1 MLGDKLLGRLG
12 VRPRVKKLQ
21 GILLLICFF
30 ATFATAQTP
39 LVGSNGPLR
48 IVNTDMAVLEA
59 QDVRKD
65 LPCTVVPAKPVLGF
79 DLRFHAGYDV
89 SVPLKELSG
98 SENQLTIM
106 FRVIP
111 ENHKDEPYYFVQHIK
126 VPSIPEDAR
135 GDANLQ
141 GIIDLGEGNFHVD
154 WLMRDR
160 GERVCSFYWDMEA
173 FLPAKDKQMTLE
185 IPPAV
190 AQAARFEQ
198 FNEEPPVERA
208 QQGQPFNVKLLVNFA
223 PQNAG
228 SPALR
233 PMDTQALISIL
244 RRISREPQF
253 GKFSLVAFNM
263 QEQRVLFRQD
273 SADKID
279 FPALGKQIQSVKLGT
294 VDMRKLGQKHADTE
308 FLTELIQK
316 EMRASDHPDALI
328 FAGPKIML
336 DGAVPSEALKP
347 FAEDLAY
354 PVFYMNYSLYPQV
367 QPWRDSI
374 SRAVKIFKGTEFTIT
389 RPRDLWFAVSDMVA
403 RIVKSKHGRNTLPIS
418 AQ

>member
-1 MLGDKLLGRLG
+1 MLGDKLLGHLS
-12 VRPRVKKLQ
+12 VPPRVKKLQ
-21 GILLLICFF
+21 GMLLLSCVC
-30 ATFATAQTP
+30 ASVASAQVP

-65 LPCTVVPAKPVLGF
+65 LPCTVAPAKPVLGF

-98 SENQLTIM
+98 TENQLTIM

-141 GIIDLGEGNFHVD
+141 GVIDLGEGNFHVD

-233 PMDTQALISIL
+233 D
-244 RRISREPQF
+244 
-253 GKFSLVAFNM
+253 
-263 QEQRVLFRQD
+263 
-273 SADKID
+273 
-279 FPALGKQIQSVKLGT
+279 
-294 VDMRKLGQKHADTE
+294 
-308 FLTELIQK
+308 
-316 EMRASDHPDALI
+316 
-328 FAGPKIML
+328 
-336 DGAVPSEALKP
+336 
-347 FAEDLAY
+347 
-354 PVFYMNYSLYPQV
+354 
-367 QPWRDSI
+367 
-374 SRAVKIFKGTEFTIT
+374 
-389 RPRDLWFAVSDMVA
+389 
-403 RIVKSKHGRNTLPIS
+403 
-418 AQ
+418 